1 MTFFIR
7 IHGPTGKLGEHTETD
22 EKVARETFKS
32 LKPYALEKGARLELW
47 KDTELLDAVGE
58 ETKP

>member
-22 EKVARETFKS
+22 EPVPRETFTS

-47 KDTELLDAVGE
+47 RDGMLLDAVGE
-58 ETKP
+58 EAKS